1 MKPDAILLRL
11 GELTLKGRNRHR
23 FEQQVLSQI
32 QRVLKPYAAITYKR
46 AFGRMYID
54 LNNEPFEPIAAK
66 LKNVFGIHSFSP
78 VYTCTCEL
86 QSIQEKAVAIML
98 ACIDR
103 PTRFKVDA
111 KRADKE
117 FPYDS
122 LQLRY
127 HVGGYVLQHV
137 DLLSVDLHHP
147 ERILTVE
154 VREDRTYLFVETI
167 EGLRG
172 FPAGSN
178 GKAVVMLSG
187 GIDSP
192 VAAWMSL
199 RQGLRIEAIH
209 FHSYP
214 YTSKQAQDKV
224 ISLGNQLTEYVR
236 ELNLHMIDF
245 TEIQLYL
252 KQNGQ
257 ENLLVTLMRRAMM
270 RIAERIVRETNSGAI
285 VTGES
290 LGQVASQTLPGI
302 TASSENIQVP
312 ILRPVMMMDKQE
324 IIDLARRIGTFD
336 ISIQPYED
344 CCTLFV
350 PKSPATNPNLK
361 VLRAI
366 ERQLIDLDRLI
377 EKAVQT
383 KEVLTLPR
391 RVEENF
397 SELL

>member
-23 FEQQVLSQI
+23 FEQQVLSNI
-32 QRVLKPYAAITYKR
+32 HRVLNPYISITYKR
-46 AFGRMYID
+46 AFGRIYIY
-54 LNNEPFEPIAAK
+54 LNNEAFEPIAEE

-78 VYTCTCEL
+78 VFTCISDL
-86 QSIQEKAVAIML
+86 QTIQEKAVEMMR

-122 LQLRY
+122 IQLRY
-127 HVGGYVLQHV
+127 HVGGYVLQRV
-137 DLLSVDLHHP
+137 DLLTVDIHQP

-154 VREDRTYLFVETI
+154 IREDGAYLFVETM

-178 GKAVVMLSG
+178 GKAVVLLSG

-209 FHSYP
+209 FHSFP

-224 ISLGNQLTEYVR
+224 IALGNQLTTYVR
-236 ELNLHMIDF
+236 ELNLHMVDF
-245 TEIQLYL
+245 TEIQIYL

-257 ENLLVTLMRRAMM
+257 ENLLITLMRRAMM
-270 RIAERIVRETNSGAI
+270 RIAERIANETNSGAI

-290 LGQVASQTLPGI
+290 LGQVASQTLSGI
-302 TASSENIQVP
+302 TASSESIQVP
-312 ILRPVMMMDKQE
+312 ILRPLMMMDKQA
-324 IIDLARRIGTFD
+324 IIDIARRIGTYE

-361 VLRAI
+361 VIRAI
-366 ERQLIDLDRLI
+366 ERQMNDLDRMI
-377 EKAVQT
+377 ENAIQT
-383 KEVLTLPR
+383 KEVLTLPK

-397 SELL
+397 SKLL

>member
-23 FEQQVLSQI
+23 FEQQVLSNI
-32 QRVLKPYAAITYKR
+32 HRVLQPYSSIAYKR
-46 AFGRMYID
+46 AFGRIYIY
-54 LNNEPFEPIAAK
+54 LNDAPYEPVADK

-78 VYTCTCEL
+78 VHICICDLRT
-86 QSIQEKAVAIML
+86 IQDKAVEMMH

-103 PTRFKVDA
+103 PTRFKVEA

-122 LQLRY
+122 IQLRY
-127 HVGGYVLQHV
+127 HVGGYVLQR
-137 DLLSVDLHHP
+137 LEQLSVDVHHP

-154 VREDRTYLFVETI
+154 VREDAAYLFVETI

-236 ELNLHMIDF
+236 ELKLHMVDF

-257 ENLLVTLMRRAMM
+257 ENLLVTFMRRAMM
-270 RIAERIVRETNSGAI
+270 RIAERIARETDSGAI

-302 TASSENIQVP
+302 TASSENIQMP

-324 IIDLARRIGTFD
+324 IIDIARRIGTFD
-336 ISIQPYED
+336 ISILPYED

-361 VLRAI
+361 IIHAI
-366 ERQLIDLDRLI
+366 ERHSTELAALI
-377 EKAVQT
+377 EKAIQT
-383 KEVLTLPR
+383 KEVLTLPK

-397 SELL
+397 ADLL